1 MKAET
6 SVADVLAMTIYK
18 LEKLPPEMNIFEPF
32 RTYSLPSFL
41 AVVFMALESDP
52 LSGSVRQYDEKSSIE
67 MRPGRYLAFWA

>member
-1 MKAET
+1 
-6 SVADVLAMTIYK
+6 
-18 LEKLPPEMNIFEPF
+18 
-32 RTYSLPSFL
+32 LPSFL